1 MDPPPDEQLDFTM
14 RFFEMRISGS
24 LTSWLM
30 GDVTEPPETI
40 ARWIT
45 TAIPDDIKWSIAPP
59 GATRMQWLALP

>member
-1 MDPPPDEQLDFTM
+1 MDPPPDEQLAFTM
-14 RFFEMRISGS
+14 RFFEMGISGS